1 MRPAI
6 VKGCTPLALVLRISF
21 HHDAATALWKTV
33 LHPLVT
39 QLISLKFVDSYR
51 LLADWLEK
59 MFVPKVPT
67 RRWQQYSAAKNF
79 VREGPVSYSISH
91 WRRLESD
98 CFFRLFSNSWKWSK
112 APVKIFSIFFRGEG
126 TWPPRPHSGCATGWQ
141 LQGGGNITNMRC
153 RWTQDGSRQKNSYG
167 RHGVKPL
174 VHKSTLLTVLTK
186 LLLPA
191 LGYTLFI
198 TGILFVTVLLQR
210 VYVCQYHGLR
220 DAVKSIYSGVSL
232 LPILVE

>member
-1 MRPAI
+1 
-6 VKGCTPLALVLRISF
+6 
-21 HHDAATALWKTV
+21 
-33 LHPLVT
+33 
-39 QLISLKFVDSYR
+39 
-51 LLADWLEK
+51 
-59 MFVPKVPT
+59 
-67 RRWQQYSAAKNF
+67 
-79 VREGPVSYSISH
+79 
-91 WRRLESD
+91 
-98 CFFRLFSNSWKWSK
+98 
-112 APVKIFSIFFRGEG
+112 
-126 TWPPRPHSGCATGWQ
+126 
-141 LQGGGNITNMRC
+141 
-153 RWTQDGSRQKNSYG
+153 
-167 RHGVKPL
+167 VKPL